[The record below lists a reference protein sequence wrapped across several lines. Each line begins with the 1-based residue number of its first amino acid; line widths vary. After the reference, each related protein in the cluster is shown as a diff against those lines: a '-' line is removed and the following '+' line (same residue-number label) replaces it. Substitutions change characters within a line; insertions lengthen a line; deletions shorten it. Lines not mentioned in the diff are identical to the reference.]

1 MRVLLFILYSLFFRE
16 QGEERRET
24 MKENILLEKSLDFA
38 TRIIKLRDYLIKKK
52 ETTIAKQI
60 IRSATSIGANAN
72 EAIYGVTKPDFINKL
87 HIALKECAETEYWLK
102 LILKAGYI
110 EEKLGESLLEDCLE
124 LKKILVAS
132 VKTAKG
138 N

>member
-1 MRVLLFILYSLFFRE
+1 
-16 QGEERRET
+16 

-87 HIALKECAETEYWLK
+87 HTSLFSIQYSL
-102 LILKAGYI
+102 
-110 EEKLGESLLEDCLE
+110 EKVVL
-124 LKKILVAS
+124 
-132 VKTAKG
+132 
-138 N
+138 